1 MINIRRSNERGGGDF
16 GWLNTRHTFSFDQ
29 YHDPRFM
36 GFRSLRVINED
47 RVAPGE
53 GFPTHP
59 HRDMEIITYILHGAL
74 EHKDS
79 LGTGSVIRPGDG
91 QRMSAGRGIR
101 HSEMNPS
108 PTEAAHLLQIWIMPD
123 RAGHEPSY
131 EQKAFPDEEKRG
143 KLRLIAGPDG
153 KDGSVTIHQ
162 DARLY
167 VTLLSPG
174 QEVTHALAKGRH
186 AWLQVAKGAVEL
198 NGKPLKQGDGAA
210 VATSRSWSSKALKT
224 PKSCCSTW
232 RNPTDCKDVASY
244 VSTSSF
250 VIEWCTEVS
259 PWQRRRSRLPRI
271 PPASQRLQPSSSLL
285 RPISV

>member
-1 MINIRRSNERGGGDF
+1 MINIRRSNERGGGDY

-59 HRDMEIITYILHGAL
+59 HRDMEIITYILEGAL

-101 HSEMNPS
+101 HSEMNSS

-123 RAGHEPSY
+123 RSGHEPSY

-143 KLRLIAGPDG
+143 KLRQIAGPDG

-167 VTLLSPG
+167 VTLLVSRAASHPRTG
-174 QEVTHALAKGRH
+174 EGPLRMAAGRQGSGGAERKAAQTGRRRRRERRAKAGHQRH
-186 AWLQVAKGAVEL
+186 
-198 NGKPLKQGDGAA
+198 
-210 VATSRSWSSKALKT
+210 R
-224 PKSCCSTW
+224 
-232 RNPTDCKDVASY
+232 
-244 VSTSSF
+244 
-250 VIEWCTEVS
+250 
-259 PWQRRRSRLPRI
+259 RRRS
-271 PPASQRLQPSSSLL
+271 PAVRSGMKCLATDL
-285 RPISV
+285 RGFKRAH